1 MGNKTGGIDIAAA
14 ARASLAETARLVARH
29 GARLAGSAA
38 CTDTAGDIARDL
50 GEFADAVRLETFP
63 VHPGSFYA
71 YMKILP
77 PAYLAGLV
85 ALLAAGPIGRPA
97 AVVLGALALAGLLA
111 GIVLMACQ
119 FGFYRHL
126 GDRLFTRRT
135 GTNVEAVIE
144 PAAPAQREI
153 ILSGHHDSAPVA
165 RIFSGPF
172 SRFYAVAILAPYLFY
187 LGEAALLAAR
197 VFGAPPPAGG
207 APVGAL
213 VFLLAGLPFVVGY
226 FFMVDLR
233 RGTPGAGDNLV
244 SSVMV
249 ARLGREIAARRDT
262 LLGSTR
268 IRIVSFDAEE
278 AGLRGAAAYFRAHA
292 AELKRLPCFHL
303 NFDSLYRL
311 RDLQVLTSDVNGAV
325 RLSRSLADR
334 LVARARECGI
344 ELRTF
349 GMVFGAGATDA
360 AESARAGIPSTTII
374 GIPTAVVRTGLV
386 YHTPRD
392 TVEHV
397 EPAAVEAS
405 LSIALRF
412 LESFTP
418 PRRTTAAASPRR
430 SRGVRRASRRP
441 PPRHPSVR

>member
-1 MGNKTGGIDIAAA
+1 MKNKTGGIDIAAA
-14 ARASLAETARLVARH
+14 ARASLAETDRLVTAH
-29 GARLAGSAA
+29 GARLAGGAA
-38 CTDTAGDIARDL
+38 CTNAAGELARDL
-50 GEFADAVRLETFP
+50 GAFADSVRVETFR

-77 PAYLAGLV
+77 PAYLVGLV
-85 ALLAAGPIGRPA
+85 ALLAAGRIGQPA
-97 AVVLGALALAGLLA
+97 TAVLGAPAIAGLLS

-126 GDRLFTRRT
+126 GDRLFPRKT

-144 PAAPAQREI
+144 PVAPAEREV

-172 SRFYAVAILAPYLFY
+172 AGIYAVAIIAPYLFY
-187 LGEAALLAAR
+187 LVEAALLAAR
-197 VFGAPPPAGG
+197 AFGAPQPA
-207 APVGAL
+207 AAWMAI
-213 VFLLAGLPFVVGY
+213 FLLAGLPFVVGY

-244 SSVMV
+244 ASVMV
-249 ARLGREIAARRDT
+249 ARLGREVAARRDD
-262 LLGSTR
+262 LLRTTR
-268 IRIVSFDAEE
+268 LRIVSFDAEE
-278 AGLRGAAAYFRAHA
+278 AGLRGAAAYFHAHA
-292 AELKRLPCFHL
+292 GELKRLPVFHL

-325 RLSRSLADR
+325 PLSRPLVDR
-334 LVARARECGI
+334 LVACAAECGI
-344 ELRTF
+344 EVRKF

-386 YHTPRD
+386 YHTLRD

-397 EPAAVEAS
+397 EPAAVEAC
-405 LSIALRF
+405 LRITLRF
-412 LESFTP
+412 LEQLESGTIP
-418 PRRTTAAASPRR
+418 DGA
-430 SRGVRRASRRP
+430 
-441 PPRHPSVR
+441 

>member
-1 MGNKTGGIDIAAA
+1 MRNKTGGIDSAET
-14 ARASLAETARLVARH
+14 ARACLAETARLVAEH
-29 GARLAGSAA
+29 GPRLAGGAA
-38 CTDTAGDIARDL
+38 CTDTAAEIARDL
-50 GEFADAVRLETFP
+50 GEFADSVRVETFT

-77 PAYLAGLV
+77 PAYLVGLA
-85 ALLAAGPIGRPA
+85 ALLCASRIGQPA
-97 AVVLGALALAGLLA
+97 AAVLEVLAIVGMLA

-126 GDRLFTRRT
+126 GDQLFPRKT

-144 PAAPAQREI
+144 PAVPAEREL

-172 SRFYAVAILAPYLFY
+172 SRFYAVAIIAPYLFY
-187 LGEAALLAAR
+187 LGELALLAAR
-197 VFGAPPPAGG
+197 MFGAPQPAGG
-207 APVGAL
+207 LPIGVLA
-213 VFLLAGLPFVVGY
+213 FLLAGLPFVVGY
-226 FFMVDLR
+226 FFMVDLS

-249 ARLGREIAARRDT
+249 ARLGREIAARRR

-292 AELKRLPCFHL
+292 DELKRLPVFHL

-311 RDLQVLTSDVNGAV
+311 QDLQVLTSDVNGTV
-325 RLSRSLADR
+325 PLSRPLVDR
-334 LVARARECGI
+334 LVACAAECGV
-344 ELRTF
+344 EVREF

-360 AESARAGIPSTTII
+360 AESARAGIPSTTVI

-386 YHTPRD
+386 YHTLRD

-397 EPAAVEAS
+397 EPAAIEAC
-405 LSIALRF
+405 LGIALRF
-412 LESFTP
+412 LETLTP
-418 PRRTTAAASPRR
+418 PRPTTAGASPRT
-430 SRGVRRASRRP
+430 SPAARRASRRP
-441 PPRHPSVR
+441 PPRRPSAR

>member
-1 MGNKTGGIDIAAA
+1 MADKTGGIDIAAA
-14 ARASLAETARLVARH
+14 ARACLAETARLVAKH
-29 GARLAGSAA
+29 GARLAGGAA
-38 CTDTAGDIARDL
+38 CTGVAADIARDL
-50 GEFADAVRLETFP
+50 GGFADSVRVETFP

-77 PAYLAGLV
+77 PSYLVGMV
-85 ALLAAGPIGRPA
+85 ALLAAGRVGQPA
-97 AVVLGALALAGLLA
+97 AAVLGVLAIAGLLS
-111 GIVLMACQ
+111 GIVLMSCQ

-126 GDRLFTRRT
+126 GDRLFPRKT
-135 GTNVEAVIE
+135 GTNVEAILE
-144 PAAPAQREI
+144 PAAPAEREI

-172 SRFYAVAILAPYLFY
+172 SRFYAVAIIAPYLFF
-187 LGEAALLAAR
+187 LGEIALLAAR
-197 VFGAPPPAGG
+197 AFGAPRPAG
-207 APVGAL
+207 AVPIGAL
-213 VFLLAGLPFVVGY
+213 AFLLAGLPFVVGY
-226 FFMVDLR
+226 FFIVDLR

-244 SSVMV
+244 SSVML
-249 ARLGREIAARRDT
+249 ARLGREIAARRGD

-278 AGLRGAAAYFRAHA
+278 AGLRGSAAYFRAHA
-292 AELKRLPCFHL
+292 VELKRLPCIHL

-325 RLSRSLADR
+325 PLSRPLVDR
-334 LVARARECGI
+334 LVACAAECGI
-344 ELRTF
+344 EVRTF

-360 AESARAGIPSTTII
+360 AESARAGISSTTII

-397 EPAAVEAS
+397 EPAALEAC
-405 LSIALRF
+405 LRIVLRF
-412 LESFTP
+412 AEGLDPGAGVDARSTTP
-418 PRRTTAAASPRR
+418 
-430 SRGVRRASRRP
+430 
-441 PPRHPSVR
+441 

>member
-1 MGNKTGGIDIAAA
+1 MENKTGGIDIAAA
-14 ARASLAETARLVARH
+14 ARACLAETARLVAKH
-29 GARLAGSAA
+29 GARLAGGAA
-38 CTDTAGDIARDL
+38 CTDTAAEIARDL
-50 GEFADAVRLETFP
+50 GEFADSVRVETFR

-77 PAYLAGLV
+77 PAYVVGLV
-85 ALLAAGPIGRPA
+85 ALLAADRIGQPA
-97 AVVLGALALAGLLA
+97 AAGLGALAVVGLLA
-111 GIVLMACQ
+111 GIVLMTCQ
-119 FGFYRHL
+119 FGIYRHL
-126 GDRLFTRRT
+126 GDRLFPRRT

-144 PAAPAQREI
+144 PVAAAEREI

-172 SRFYAVAILAPYLFY
+172 ARIYAMAIIAPYLFY
-187 LGEAALLAAR
+187 LGEVALLAAR
-197 VFGAPPPAGG
+197 VFGAPRPAGAG
-207 APVGAL
+207 MVI
-213 VFLLAGLPFVVGY
+213 FLLAGLPFVAGY

-249 ARLGREIAARRDT
+249 ARLGREIAARRSD

-292 AELKRLPCFHL
+292 GELKRVPCFHL

-311 RDLQVLTSDVNGAV
+311 RDLQVLTSDVNGVV
-325 RLSRSLADR
+325 RLSRPLVDR
-334 LVARARECGI
+334 LVACAAECGI
-344 ELRTF
+344 EVRKF

-397 EPAAVEAS
+397 EPAAVEAC
-405 LSIALRF
+405 LRIALRF
-412 LESFTP
+412 LE
-418 PRRTTAAASPRR
+418 RVEA
-430 SRGVRRASRRP
+430 GGI
-441 PPRHPSVR
+441 

>member
-1 MGNKTGGIDIAAA
+1 MVNKTSGIDIAAA
-14 ARASLAETARLVARH
+14 ARACLAETARLVAKH
-29 GARLAGSAA
+29 GARLAGGAA
-38 CTDTAGDIARDL
+38 CAGAAADIARDL
-50 GEFADAVRLETFP
+50 GEFADSVRVETFP

-77 PAYLAGLV
+77 PAYLVGLV
-85 ALLAAGPIGRPA
+85 ALLAAGWMGQPA
-97 AVVLGALALAGLLA
+97 ATVLGALAITGLLT
-111 GIVLMACQ
+111 GIVLMSCQ

-126 GDRLFTRRT
+126 GDRLFPRKT
-135 GTNVEAVIE
+135 GTNIEAILE
-144 PAAPAQREI
+144 PLAPAKREI

-172 SRFYAVAILAPYLFY
+172 ASFYAVAIIAPYLFY
-187 LGEAALLAAR
+187 LGELVLLAAWI
-197 VFGAPPPAGG
+197 FGAPRPAG
-207 APVGAL
+207 AAMVI
-213 VFLLAGLPFVVGY
+213 FLLAGLPFVVGY

-249 ARLGREIAARRDT
+249 ARLGREIAARRDE
-262 LLGSTR
+262 LLGSAR

-292 AELKRLPCFHL
+292 VELKRLPVFHL
-303 NFDSLYRL
+303 NFDSLYRAI
-311 RDLQVLTSDVNGAV
+311 DLQVLTSDVNGAV
-325 RLSRSLADR
+325 PLSRPLVDR
-334 LVARARECGI
+334 LVACAAACGI

-397 EPAAVEAS
+397 EPAAIEAS

-412 LESFTP
+412 LASFTP
-418 PRRTTAAASPRR
+418 PRPTTTAASPRR
-430 SRGVRRASRRP
+430 SPGARRASRRP
-441 PPRHPSVR
+441 PRDRPSGR